1 MFCLSVIV
9 NFVHY
14 STNALCIMIMMNVLW
29 VSPFIA
35 NVDNCEDD

>member
-9 NFVHY
+9 NSVRY
-14 STNALCIMIMMNVLW
+14 SINALCMMMNVPE

-35 NVDNCEDD
+35 NVDNCEDN

>member
-9 NFVHY
+9 NFVRY
-14 STNALCIMIMMNVLW
+14 STNALCIMMMNVLW